1 MRNTDDPLKESRK
14 PSFQVTDKRFWVEKE
29 QTIEDAKPSEKR
41 YPSVVVE
48 LQERVELAESKLKEK
63 IASLE
68 NDNQAYRGRLKREME
83 QRLEAETLEIIE
95 SFLEVLDNLERAVG
109 AVEDSN
115 MAAEGLCSGVELN
128 VLLFRQKLA
137 ALGVEIL
144 EPIGQ
149 SFDPELAEA
158 VGIVPVEDQTMAD
171 KVVTVLQKG
180 YRRGDRLLRPARVQ
194 VGQLTSTGS

>member
-1 MRNTDDPLKESRK
+1 MKNTDDPLKESQES
-14 PSFQVTDKRFWVEKE
+14 SFQVTDKRFWVEQE
-29 QTIEDAKPSEKR
+29 QAIENATPSEKR

-48 LQERVELAESKLKEK
+48 LQERTKLAESKLKEK
-63 IASLE
+63 IAALE

-109 AVEDSN
+109 AVEDN
-115 MAAEGLCSGVELN
+115 DTTAEGLRSGVELN
-128 VLLFRQKLA
+128 VLLFQQKLA

-149 SFDPELAEA
+149 NFDPEVAEA
-158 VGIVPVEDQTMAD
+158 VGIVPVEDQIMAD
-171 KVVTVLQKG
+171 KVVIVLQKG

-194 VGQLTSTGS
+194 VGQFTATEY